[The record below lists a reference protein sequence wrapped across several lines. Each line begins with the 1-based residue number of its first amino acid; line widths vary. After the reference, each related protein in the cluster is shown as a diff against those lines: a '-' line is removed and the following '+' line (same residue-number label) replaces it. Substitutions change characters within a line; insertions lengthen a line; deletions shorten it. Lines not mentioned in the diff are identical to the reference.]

1 MEPLYS
7 ETYQIVFPM
16 LPLDFIIYWS
26 AIENLMLV
34 IQQIL

>member
-16 LPLDFIIYWS
+16 LLLDFVIYWS
-26 AIENLMLV
+26 AIENLMHV
-34 IQQIL
+34 MQQIL